1 MAKIV
6 KMTRE
11 GRAGAIEDILREL
24 FPDVDERTEKRVFDR
39 LADAG
44 IISRTSSRK
53 RKADGYDKEHPSLCD
68 MTQPSSQYV
77 LALTIENCPV
87 RVYRQ
92 MEVMSNIRLE
102 HLAHV
107 IMRAVGW
114 EYMGEEHKFT
124 KRNATYVPPSVLEGD
139 NFRWLDNEDAMA
151 VTLGEVLLKKG
162 DTMRFKYNYDEW
174 SVKIR
179 LSSVKPLSA
188 PTIRI
193 IKGVGDSPL
202 SFGNG
207 AEDYA
212 ELLKGHYPAIDD
224 ELEEHYGEPFDPDEF
239 ALEYCQKK
247 IDQYVNG
254 IRQTGR

>member
-24 FPDVDERTEKRVFDR
+24 FPGVDERTEQRAFDR
-39 LADAG
+39 LADTG

-53 RKADGYDKEHPSLCD
+53 RRADAYDKEHPSLYD
-68 MTQPSSQYV
+68 MTQLSRQYV
-77 LALTIENCPV
+77 LAVTIENSPV

-92 MEVMSNIRLE
+92 MEVPSNIRLE
-102 HLAHV
+102 HLAHIIV
-107 IMRAVGW
+107 RAIGW

-139 NFRWLDNEDAMA
+139 NYRWLDNEDAMA
-151 VTLGEVLLKKG
+151 VTLGEVLLEKG
-162 DTMRFKYNYDEW
+162 DTIRFKYNHDEW

-179 LSSVKPLSA
+179 LSSVKPICD
-188 PTIRI
+188 PIIRV

-207 AEDYA
+207 PEDYS
-212 ELLKGHYPAIDD
+212 ELLKGHYPAIDG
-224 ELEEHYGEPFDPDEF
+224 EGEEHYGAPFEPDEF
-239 ALEYCQKK
+239 SLEYCQKK
-247 IDQYVNG
+247 IDQYVNR
-254 IRQTGR
+254 IRQTEK